1 MNSSVLNHLK
11 VVIVFKSRLLQIIVL
26 FFTPLFL
33 FAGDIAEEPQVL
45 DPVIDQKLIRSLKLD
60 NSAKD
65 WNDNIINI
73 LLVGQ
78 DGQQVLPYPYITREN
93 GTQVKRLSSRADAS
107 IVLSFN
113 RMTGK
118 TSLFSIERNNADPT
132 DHNEIITHQY
142 IINGRKKYVQR
153 VKERVE
159 QAVHQLGIESQVLAI
174 NNQLHIHGMLELDFQ
189 AFKKMISNLR
199 ENMMSSAQLAW
210 AFKGHS
216 IELMSLL
223 KDDNQILRN
232 LRARQNFQSA
242 SYQRS
247 LNHALFLSS
256 AIGLVSYT
264 QVDAGAKNLFELP
277 VVAHSFAELSRTFSL
292 TQLLNSLRLVGAEGH
307 MLERSG
313 FQNGL
318 STTDVYLLGVDTESY
333 ASYTSGQ
340 LKVNVP
346 LRAKNT
352 TDQLMYKLDVTAGQF
367 LKVKDCSG
375 CR

>member
-1 MNSSVLNHLK
+1 MFT
-11 VVIVFKSRLLQIIVL
+11 FKLFQIIVL
-26 FFTPLFL
+26 LFTPIFL
-33 FAGDIAEEPQVL
+33 HAGDIAEEPQVL
-45 DPVIDQKLIRSLKLD
+45 DPVIDQKLIRSFKLD

-65 WNDNIINI
+65 WNDAIINI

-78 DGQQVLPYPYITREN
+78 DGQQVLPFPYINREN

-118 TSLFSIERNNADPT
+118 TTLFSIERNNADPT

-142 IINGRKKYVQR
+142 IINGRKKYIQR
-153 VKERVE
+153 VKDRIEK
-159 QAVHQLGIESQVLAI
+159 AVHQLGIESQVLAV
-174 NNQLHIHGMLELDFQ
+174 NNQLHIHGLLELDFQ
-189 AFKKMISNLR
+189 AFKKIVSNLR

-210 AFKGHS
+210 AFKGHT
-216 IELMSLL
+216 IEMMSLL

-256 AIGLVSYT
+256 ALGLMSYT
-264 QVDAGAKNLFELP
+264 QVDAGAKNIFEFP
-277 VVAHSFAELSRTFSL
+277 VVARSFEELSRTFSL
-292 TQLLNSLRLVGAEGH
+292 NQFLSSLKLVDTEGH
-307 MLERSG
+307 MLERNG
-313 FQNGL
+313 FKNGL
-318 STTDVYLLGVDTESY
+318 STTDVYLLGVDSESY
-333 ASYTSGQ
+333 ASYSSGQ

-352 TDQLMYKLDVTAGQF
+352 TDQLMYQLDVTAGQF